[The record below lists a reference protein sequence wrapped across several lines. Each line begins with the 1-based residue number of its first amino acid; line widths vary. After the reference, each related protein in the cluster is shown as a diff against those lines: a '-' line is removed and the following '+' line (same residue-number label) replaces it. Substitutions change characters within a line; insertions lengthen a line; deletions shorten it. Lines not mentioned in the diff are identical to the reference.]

1 MVTRNFAK
9 YCVAAFL
16 AVACTAQVPQEQAPS
31 ISGPVSDKGCIPG
44 RATVEFDDA
53 MTALIEEAE
62 GSVVTKSAPLNALLQ
77 DLGVERMERV
87 FPDGGEF
94 EPRHRREGLHRF
106 YRVRFSADKPVTK
119 AVNDFRA
126 LPGVLSV
133 TPAYRIYPRAVFN
146 DPRLQDQWHLVN
158 KSKPVADIHV
168 EEVWKH
174 YTVGSAD
181 VVVAVM
187 DEVVDGTH
195 PDLKANLWDDGAG
208 HYGYNPI
215 LQSSQLKWGG
225 KNAIGHGTHVAGII
239 AAVNNNGVGVS
250 SMAGGDAARGIPG
263 VRIMSVPILASTD
276 EEDAILEADEDDSI
290 TPAAFI
296 WAADHGAVIS
306 QNSWGFMADGILDGE
321 QDGKVSKEELAF
333 FRSIT
338 IDDLPSIKKGIDYF
352 IRYAGCDNNGNQ
364 LPGSPMQGGLVFFA
378 AGNEGDMGV
387 DYDPIAFYEPVIAVG
402 ASSWAGNRSY
412 FSQYGDWV
420 DIAAPGGDASFS
432 IWSTLPTGIDRS
444 GYGGQGWIGT
454 SMACPHASG
463 AAALLV
469 SYFGGDG
476 FTAERCKEILLA
488 GLGEVIGGNKPAGR
502 QLNVMAS
509 FLYGTGE
516 DELLEITLSDN
527 DFTLKKHESKTL
539 TASATAGAAI
549 SCRAD
554 TGSGLSFDEGTGV
567 ITIDALKAQDPGEYV
582 ATFTA
587 SNSSGREASVQLC
600 YTILP
605 NHGPRIIGFVDPIHH
620 RSLTAATTL
629 DLTRLFEDPDGEM
642 LSYSVVLADESVAY
656 GSVSGTGVA
665 LASKA
670 VGVTSVTLLAVDA
683 SGWKASMAFPL
694 AVSDP
699 AHPLTVSP
707 TVVDKE
713 ITVGVDADELTTVAL
728 IFYSATGA
736 VALQESLQADVFTPA
751 TLDLSMLAPGR
762 YTLSANYHEK
772 DYLFS
777 LVKR

>member
-1 MVTRNFAK
+1 MAIRNFAK
-9 YCVAAFL
+9 YCVAAIL

-31 ISGPVSDKGCIPG
+31 ISGPVSDKACIPG

-62 GSVVTKSAPLNALLQ
+62 GGVVTKSAPLNAVLQ

-119 AVNDFRA
+119 AVNDFSE

-133 TPAYRIYPRAVFN
+133 TPAYRIYPRAAFN

-158 KSKPVADIHV
+158 TGKPAADIHV
-168 EEVWKH
+168 EEVWRH
-174 YTVGSAD
+174 YTVGSAE

-215 LQSSQLKWGG
+215 LQTSQLKWGG
-225 KNAIGHGTHVAGII
+225 RNAIGHGTHVAGII

-263 VRIMSVPILASTD
+263 VRIMSVPVLSGTD
-276 EEDAILEADEDDSI
+276 EEQAIMEADVDDSI

-296 WAADHGAVIS
+296 WAADHGAVIA
-306 QNSWGFMADGILDGE
+306 QNSWGYMADGILDGE
-321 QDGKVSKEELAF
+321 QDGRVSKEELAF
-333 FRSIT
+333 YRSIT
-338 IDDLPSIKKGIDYF
+338 IDDLPSVKKGIDYF

-378 AGNEGDMGV
+378 AGNEGDLGV
-387 DYDPIAFYEPVIAVG
+387 DYDPIGGYEPVIAVG

-420 DIAAPGGDASFS
+420 DVAAPGGDGSFS

-469 SYFGGDG
+469 SYFGGQG

-539 TASATAGAAI
+539 TVTATAGSAI
-549 SCRAD
+549 SCSASA
-554 TGSGLSFDEGTGV
+554 GSGLSFDQSTGV
-567 ITIDALKAQDPGEYV
+567 ITVDALKAQDPGEYV
-582 ATFTA
+582 STFTA
-587 SNSSGREASVQLC
+587 RNSSGRETSVQLC

-605 NHGPRIIGFVDPIHH
+605 NHGPRVIGRADPLHL
-620 RSLTAATTL
+620 RSLTAASTL
-629 DLTRLFEDPDGEM
+629 DLTRLFEDPDGEE
-642 LSYSVVLADESVAY
+642 LSYSVALADESVAY
-656 GSVSGTGVA
+656 GYVSGTGA
-665 LASKA
+665 SLASKA
-670 VGVTSVTLLAVDA
+670 VGVTSVTLWAADA
-683 SGWKASMAFPL
+683 SGESASLAFPL

-699 AHPLTVSP
+699 AHPVILSP
-707 TVVDKE
+707 TVVSDKLS
-713 ITVGVDADELTTVAL
+713 VRVNADELTPVTVAV
-728 IFYSATGA
+728 YSATGA
-736 VALQESLQADVFTPA
+736 RVFAEQFQASAFYPA
-751 TLDLSMLAPGR
+751 QVDLSALAPGR
-762 YTLSANYHEK
+762 YSVQA
-772 DYLFS
+772 DYNGNTYKEQII
-777 LVKR
+777 KR